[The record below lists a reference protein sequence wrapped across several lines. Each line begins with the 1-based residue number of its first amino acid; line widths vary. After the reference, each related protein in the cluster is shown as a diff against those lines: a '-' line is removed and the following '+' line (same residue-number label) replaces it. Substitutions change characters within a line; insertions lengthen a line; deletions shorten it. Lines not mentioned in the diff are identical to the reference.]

1 MAAGSPESFCRARL
15 RAALADAVEACI
27 AQDGSNAV
35 VIGGGPLG
43 EVAREL
49 QPLFTVPVIAPIPS
63 AVKRIIRLLTA

>member
-1 MAAGSPESFCRARL
+1 MADRKGLVTALLAACR
-15 RAALADAVEACI
+15 RAVHDHGAKAI
-27 AQDGSNAV
+27 